1 VTFHAARRALELRR
15 AIVRY
20 RLGLNLNLVPASGGP
35 GDQGDTAAES
45 TERVVVF
52 ASREQLTVHLREI
65 EEALDRVATGR
76 WGRCT
81 TCTEPIA
88 AARLRMYPEKE
99 HCVACARA
107 REEQAA
113 ATDRVVR
120 VRIADNEPEDDE
132 RPVSPP
138 IPDPPLSELEEAC

>member
-1 VTFHAARRALELRR
+1 MTFHAARRALELRR
-15 AIVRY
+15 AIVRQ
-20 RLGLNLNLVPASGGP
+20 RLGLNPVPASNGP

-45 TERVVVF
+45 SERVVVF

-88 AARLRMYPEKE
+88 AARLRVYPEKE

-120 VRIADNEPEDDE
+120 VRIADDEEPEDEEPAPSIPAE
-132 RPVSPP
+132 R
-138 IPDPPLSELEEAC
+138 PLSEAADII